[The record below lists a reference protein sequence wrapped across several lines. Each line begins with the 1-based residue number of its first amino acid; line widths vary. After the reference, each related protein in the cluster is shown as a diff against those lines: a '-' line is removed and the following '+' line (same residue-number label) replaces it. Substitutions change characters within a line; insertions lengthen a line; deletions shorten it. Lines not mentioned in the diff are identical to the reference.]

1 MVKEISYVDPYN
13 EKLTER
19 REAQLFY
26 EGGKV
31 ESSTPEESTDSKVVK
46 ETAKPKRSTKKKEV
60 SKKED

>member
-1 MVKEISYVDPYN
+1 MVKETNYVDPYN
-13 EKLTER
+13 EKLAER

-31 ESSTPEESTDSKVVK
+31 ETSTPEEATDSKVVK
-46 ETAKPKRSTKKKEV
+46 ETTKPKRSTKKKEV